1 MIVVVLGFHK
11 SGTTL
16 IAKTL
21 ASAGFDMGA
30 NCEGKYPKCKYED
43 PRVNRIACDILFG
56 GRRRNSLDLPTT
68 YCEQRAP
75 IQEYIAI
82 REQEAAGGDWGFKVP
97 DITVCYQKMW
107 RHLLPKHLVIGIR
120 RRLEGVLAHYDRRRK
135 PPDAWK
141 IERAWRYYNY
151 HLHGDR
157 IPTVQ
162 FEDII
167 ENGIEPIETIIG
179 RRLPDV
185 RRAHG
190 SS

>member
-97 DITVCYQKMW
+97 DITLCYQMW
-107 RHLLPKHLVIGIR
+107 RPLLPQHLVIGIR
-120 RRLEGVLAHYDRRRK
+120 RRLEGLLDHYSRRTT
-135 PPDAWK
+135 PPDPAV
-141 IERAWRYYNY
+141 IRRAWMYYNY
-151 HLHGDR
+151 MLCADR
-157 IPTVQ
+157 IPTVR
-162 FEDII
+162 FKDIL

-185 RRAHG
+185 RRKHG